1 MLSHYY
7 IEDMS
12 RREANL
18 SFIAFSVCCITFW
31 MAMETACNLVF
42 HLVWAFINKPQSLF
56 SYVNNSMSQNG
67 LLIFLIA
74 NLLTGVVNLGI
85 STKACSSFCAILILC
100 TYLLFLNMLAL
111 YLNKAKL
118 FGKEDGVKLTFDS
131 KYEKE

>member
-31 MAMETACNLVF
+31 MAVETACNLVF
-42 HLVWAFINKPQSLF
+42 HLVF

-118 FGKEDGVKLTFDS
+118 FGKKDGVKLTFDS